1 MIGDLFNLFMSQSH
15 FFLNLVI
22 EHLEISLISVLLAI
36 IVGLG
41 LGITVS
47 EYPRNK
53 WILTLVN
60 IIYTIP
66 SIALFGFLIPIAG
79 VGDTNAIIA
88 LTIYGLLP
96 MVRNTYTGIKTIDPG
111 IIEAARGMGSTDRQ
125 ILFKIKVPL
134 ALPHIMSAIR
144 NMTVMT
150 VALTGIA
157 SFIGA
162 GGLGV
167 AIYRG
172 ITTNNITLVVA
183 GSILISILALG
194 IDFILAGVEKI
205 TAFGPSRKKFFS
217 ILKNKKL
224 IAAVLIV
231 ILSAGAYV
239 AYDNST
245 HKTIHIASKA
255 YTEQYVL
262 GHILEELIQ
271 DQTDYHVDLTSGIS
285 GGTSTIQGGLAQGE
299 FDMYPEY
306 TGVAWMT
313 VLSNSGLYDESMFN
327 QLNNQLKSE
336 LSETMLTPYGF
347 ENTYAIAVP
356 KAVAE
361 KYNLKTISDLRA
373 VAGQLTFGAESD
385 YFSRADGFENLT
397 NTYGLKFKDTM
408 DLDVSLKYDAVEQG
422 KIDVVE
428 VYTTDGRLY
437 GSDLV
442 ILDDDLNFFP
452 SYYGVTIIREES
464 LKEYPDLLP
473 VLNKLNG
480 KITTEDMMRMNYEV
494 DVEKK
499 DPKDVAHEFLVQ
511 KGLISGR

>member
-1 MIGDLFNLFMSQSH
+1 MIGDLLNVLMSQSD
-15 FFLNLVI
+15 FFLNLIV
-22 EHLEISLISVLLAI
+22 EHLQISLISVIFAI
-36 IVGLG
+36 IIGLG

-53 WILTLVN
+53 WILTVIN
-60 IIYTIP
+60 IVYTIP
-66 SIALFGFLIPIAG
+66 SIALFGFLIPVAG

-88 LTIYGLLP
+88 LTVYGLLP

-150 VALTGIA
+150 IALAGVA

-172 ITTNNITLVVA
+172 LTTNNITLVIA
-183 GSILISILALG
+183 GSILISILALV

-205 TAFGPSRKKFFS
+205 VAVGHSRKKLFS
-217 ILKNKKL
+217 IFKNKKFL
-224 IAAVLIV
+224 AVLLIIV
-231 ILSAGAYV
+231 LSAGAYY
-239 AYDNST
+239 AYDNT
-245 HKTIHIASKA
+245 AHKTVHIGGKA
-255 YTEQYVL
+255 FTEQYIMGYML
-262 GHILEELIQ
+262 KELIE
-271 DQTDYHVDLTSGIS
+271 DQTDYHVEFTGGIA
-285 GGTSTIQGGLAQGE
+285 GGTPTIQGGMAKGD
-299 FDMYPEY
+299 FDLYSDY
-306 TGVAWMT
+306 TGVVWMT
-313 VLSNSGLYDESMFN
+313 VLSNTGLYDESMFN

-336 LSETMLTPYGF
+336 LNETMLQPYGF

-356 KAVAE
+356 KDVAE
-361 KYNLKTISDLRA
+361 KYNLKKVSDLVP
-373 VAGQLTFGAESD
+373 VANQLTFGAESD
-385 YFSRADGFENLT
+385 YFSRADGFDNLT
-397 NTYGLKFKDTM
+397 KTYGLKFKDTM

-452 SYYGVTIIREES
+452 SYYALPLIREES
-464 LKEYPDLLP
+464 LKEYPDLVP
-473 VLNKLNG
+473 VLNKLKG
-480 KITTEDMMRMNYEV
+480 QISTEDMIKMNYEV

-499 DPKDVAHEFLVQ
+499 DPKDVAHEFLVR
-511 KGLISGR
+511 KGLVSSR

>member
-1 MIGDLFNLFMSQSH
+1 MIGELFNLFMSQSH

-47 EYPRNK
+47 EYPKNK
-53 WILTLVN
+53 WILTVIN

-111 IIEAARGMGSTDRQ
+111 IVEAARGMGSTDRQ
-125 ILFKIKVPL
+125 ILFKIKIPL

-150 VALTGIA
+150 IALTGIA

-172 ITTNNITLVVA
+172 LTTNNITLVVA
-183 GSILISILALG
+183 GSILISVLALLV
-194 IDFILAGVEKI
+194 DFILSGVEKI
-205 TAFGPSRKKFFS
+205 VAVGHSRKKFIS
-217 ILKNKKL
+217 IFKNKKF
-224 IAAVLIV
+224 IAAVLVI
-231 ILSAGAYV
+231 ILSAGAYF

-245 HKTIHIASKA
+245 HKTVHIASKA

-262 GHILEELIQ
+262 GHILEEYIQ
-271 DQTDYHVDLTSGIS
+271 DQTDYHVDFTGGIS
-285 GGTSTIQGGLAQGE
+285 GGTPTIQGGMAKGD
-299 FDMYPEY
+299 FDLYSDY
-306 TGVAWMT
+306 TGVVWMT

-336 LSETMLTPYGF
+336 LSETMLPSYGF

-385 YFSRADGFENLT
+385 YFSRADGFDNLT
-397 NTYGLKFKDTM
+397 STYGLKFKDTM

-452 SYYGVTIIREES
+452 SYYAVPIIREES
-464 LKEYPDLLP
+464 LKEYPELIP
-473 VLNKLNG
+473 VLNKLKG
-480 KITTEDMMRMNYEV
+480 KITTEDMIKMNYEV

-499 DPKDVAHEFLVQ
+499 DPKDVAHEFLIQ
-511 KGLISGR
+511 KGLISSR

>member
-1 MIGDLFNLFMSQSH
+1 
-15 FFLNLVI
+15 
-22 EHLEISLISVLLAI
+22 
-36 IVGLG
+36 
-41 LGITVS
+41 
-47 EYPRNK
+47 
-53 WILTLVN
+53 
-60 IIYTIP
+60 
-66 SIALFGFLIPIAG
+66 
-79 VGDTNAIIA
+79 
-88 LTIYGLLP
+88 
-96 MVRNTYTGIKTIDPG
+96 
-111 IIEAARGMGSTDRQ
+111 
-125 ILFKIKVPL
+125 
-134 ALPHIMSAIR
+134 
-144 NMTVMT
+144 
-150 VALTGIA
+150 
-157 SFIGA
+157 
-162 GGLGV
+162 
-167 AIYRG
+167 
-172 ITTNNITLVVA
+172 
-183 GSILISILALG
+183 
-194 IDFILAGVEKI
+194 
-205 TAFGPSRKKFFS
+205 
-217 ILKNKKL
+217 
-224 IAAVLIV
+224 
-231 ILSAGAYV
+231 
-239 AYDNST
+239 
-245 HKTIHIASKA
+245 
-255 YTEQYVL
+255 
-262 GHILEELIQ
+262 
-271 DQTDYHVDLTSGIS
+271 
-285 GGTSTIQGGLAQGE
+285 
-299 FDMYPEY
+299 MYPEY